1 MNTDKGDKIIDT
13 YHVWYCRKLDRIFG
27 RAWYGTPNKDSCEF
41 VQRREDEG
49 WNDDCRCHV
58 THIYY
63 ECPATCIKDNR
74 AKGNEL

>member
-1 MNTDKGDKIIDT
+1 
-13 YHVWYCRKLDRIFG
+13 
-27 RAWYGTPNKDSCEF
+27 